1 MFDIE
6 TILKPHF
13 SVSIY
18 ISLILIVN
26 ALVEANSK
34 RKLSRNFVDSSIL
47 NLSRNKTITLVV
59 PELMKQPQTR
69 LTIPSR
75 FHRNYNKH
83 DDRVRPG
90 YLHYDMPR
98 TRISTRP
105 RAAAPAEAGAE
116 AAGGR
121 AVGAEDRAQPRP
133 RHRSCAIT
141 RWIIIFLDP
150 TGSLAFTL

>member
-6 TILKPHF
+6 TIFKPHF
-13 SVSIY
+13 SVSIH

-34 RKLSRNFVDSSIL
+34 RKLSRNFVDSSTL

-59 PELMKQPQTR
+59 PGLMKQPQTR
-69 LTIPSR
+69 LTILSR
-75 FHRNYNKH
+75 SNRNYNKH

-90 YLHYDMPR
+90 YLLHYDMPR

-121 AVGAEDRAQPRP
+121 AVGAEDRTQQRP

-141 RWIIIFLDP
+141 R
-150 TGSLAFTL
+150 